1 VRWSLFHG
9 AILRSISRITIGS
22 SLKNVMYII
31 NFNYDIVFTRVS
43 EGERVKKNFCVG
55 NDWGDF
61 TT

>member
-1 VRWSLFHG
+1 M
-9 AILRSISRITIGS
+9 
-22 SLKNVMYII
+22 NII

-43 EGERVKKNFCVG
+43 EDERVKKNFCVG